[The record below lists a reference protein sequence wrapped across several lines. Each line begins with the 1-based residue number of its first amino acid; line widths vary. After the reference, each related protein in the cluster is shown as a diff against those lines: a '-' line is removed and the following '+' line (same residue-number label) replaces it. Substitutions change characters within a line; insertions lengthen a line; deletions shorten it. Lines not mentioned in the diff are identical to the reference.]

1 MRLAIRGLPVV
12 VTEQQAEHWCPII
25 LTRELAAEA
34 DSADSPVPIVST
46 LLLETEPPGPDRPT
60 GDDVGLSRY
69 VVTLRVY
76 KVVQTHGGS
85 DFRNHLEQVSD
96 WADSPIVDVGPAP
109 GGTLGAWSGWNA
121 DILASNDAVPRMPNE
136 LALAPDAAS
145 STLVGTV
152 QLPAAARALPIFG
165 PDASLQ
171 FTVSDRATATAR
183 Q

>member
-1 MRLAIRGLPVV
+1 MVCGASSDRVDLPS
-12 VTEQQAEHWCPII
+12 
-25 LTRELAAEA
+25 R
-34 DSADSPVPIVST
+34 
-46 LLLETEPPGPDRPT
+46 TEPPGPDRPD
-60 GDDVGLSRY
+60 GDYVGLSQY

-76 KVVQTHGGS
+76 KIVQTHGGF

-96 WADSPIVDVGPAP
+96 WADSLIVDVGPAP

-136 LALAPDAAS
+136 LALVPDAAS

-165 PDASLQ
+165 QTRRCNSR
-171 FTVSDRATATAR
+171 SATAR
-183 Q
+183 QRPPVSDSVNTQGARY